1 MPNRTLTP
9 DDIEAIQQFVIQ
21 ASEQSILPRIC
32 GSKATFKEDGSIV
45 TEADLEMDRCLTA
58 LLSSRFPHIPI
69 LSEEINAEKQE
80 EILNS
85 GQDFWCLDPIDG
97 TTNFHAT
104 MPLFSVSLA
113 LIRRAESTFGLIF
126 DPVRG
131 EMFTAAKGQGLK
143 INGVSHIR
151 PTQPAT
157 LEQTIA
163 FVDFKR
169 LSMPKRRQLIENTPY
184 KSQRNIG
191 TCALEW
197 AWLAAG
203 RSHLLIHGSEKLW
216 DLAAGYRIL
225 AESGGISASIE
236 GNPISL
242 ETLEQQSVL
251 AASTETLFL
260 QWSNFIQD

>member
-1 MPNRTLTP
+1 MPICSLSP
-9 DDIEAIQQFVIQ
+9 GDIEVIQQFVIE
-21 ASEQSILPRIC
+21 ASNQSILPEIS
-32 GSKATFKEDGSIV
+32 GSKATLKEDGSIV
-45 TEADLEMDRCLTA
+45 TDADLEMDRCLTA
-58 LLSSRFPHIPI
+58 FLNSRFPDIAI
-69 LSEEINAEKQE
+69 LSEEISAERQE

-113 LIRRAESTFGLIF
+113 LISQGDSTFGLIF

-143 INGVSHIR
+143 INGANYER
-151 PTQPAT
+151 PIQPASM
-157 LEQTIA
+157 EKTIA

-169 LSMPKRRQLIENTPY
+169 LSMHKRRQLIENAPY

-225 AESGGISASIE
+225 AESGGFSTSIE

-242 ETLEQQSVL
+242 KTLEKQSVL

-260 QWSNFIQD
+260 QWSNFMQD

>member
-1 MPNRTLTP
+1 MPKQNLSS
-9 DDIEAIQQFVIQ
+9 DDIDAIQQFVIE
-21 ASEQSILPRIC
+21 ASEQSIMPGIC

-45 TEADLEMDRCLTA
+45 TDADLEMDRCLTGF
-58 LLSSRFPHIPI
+58 LNSRFPDIAI
-69 LSEEINAEKQE
+69 LSEEITEVKQE

-113 LIRRAESTFGLIF
+113 LVSQGDSIFGLIF

-131 EMFTAAKGQGLK
+131 EMFTAARGQGLK
-143 INGVSHIR
+143 INGVIHER
-151 PTQPAT
+151 PPQPVT
-157 LEQTIA
+157 MEQTIA

-169 LSMPKRRQLIENTPY
+169 LSMPRRRQLIEYAPY

-225 AESGGISASIE
+225 AESSGISTSIE

-242 ETLEQQSVL
+242 ETLEKQSVL